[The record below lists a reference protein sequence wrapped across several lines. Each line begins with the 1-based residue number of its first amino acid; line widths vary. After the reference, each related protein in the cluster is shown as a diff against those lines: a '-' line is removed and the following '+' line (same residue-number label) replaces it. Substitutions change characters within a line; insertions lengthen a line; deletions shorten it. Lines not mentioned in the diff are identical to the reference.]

1 MQLKELPFKNEEF
14 YSFKFLGGINNVYSL
29 ITIHEVVYEIRFK
42 PSGYIFKEQ
51 PPFAKYVFEFSLLMV
66 HRPEGKM
73 KIASDHRIP
82 KTVFVIFLDFFKR
95 HFENICIYICD
106 SSDSKQFV
114 RKKKFDRWYNDYNT
128 GGFSKLD
135 EVLKDS
141 SENQYPV
148 SIILRSNN
156 SFKLEVFKAFSEL
169 VKETNN
175 EK

>member
-1 MQLKELPFKNEEF
+1 LPFENNEF
-14 YSFKFLGGINNVYSL
+14 YSYKFLNGINNVYSF
-29 ITIHEVVYEIRFK
+29 ITIHGVVYEIRFK
-42 PSGYIFKEQ
+42 PSGYIFKEK
-51 PPFAKYVFEFSLLMV
+51 PSFAKYIFEFSLQLIY
-66 HRPEGKM
+66 RPEGKI

-82 KTVFVIFLDFFKR
+82 KTVLVIFLDFFKR

-114 RKKKFDRWYNDYNT
+114 RKKKFDRWYNDYNI

-135 EVLKDS
+135 ETFKDRS
-141 SENQYPV
+141 GNQYPV

-169 VKETNN
+169 VKKTNN